1 MEVKIYREPENVG
14 LLLDENEL
22 AEYQKLASELGVPE
36 VKSDKTPSVYQILN
50 TSQIRALEALCPVK
64 SNLEAYNRST
74 IPVEVLRAIKFI
86 KENEMFDM
94 IKVWYD
100 DKNPD
105 PLIVAEKYRSESDRS
120 NGYTWNT
127 TKTLIA
133 RWGDCAYE
141 LPELIELGKNRL
153 KQEFTEK
160 AIDIQSKIE
169 SFLSH
174 PDLYVNK
181 YLNEGIVNYL
191 RD

>member
-14 LLLDENEL
+14 LLLNEDEL
-22 AEYQKLASELGVPE
+22 AEYQQLAEELGIPE
-36 VKSDKTPSVYQILN
+36 VKSGKTPSVYQTLN
-50 TSQIRALEALCPVK
+50 TVQVRALQALCPA
-64 SNLEAYNRST
+64 STSLESYSRST

-86 KENEMFDM
+86 KENEMFDF

-105 PLIVAEKYRSESDRS
+105 PIIVGEKYRTQSDRD

-127 TKTLIA
+127 EKILIA

-141 LPELIELGKNRL
+141 LPELVEMGKARL

-160 AIDIQSKIE
+160 AIDVQSKIE
-169 SFLSH
+169 SFLAH
-174 PDLYVNK
+174 PELYINK
-181 YLNEGIVNYL
+181 YLSEGRINFEA
-191 RD
+191 